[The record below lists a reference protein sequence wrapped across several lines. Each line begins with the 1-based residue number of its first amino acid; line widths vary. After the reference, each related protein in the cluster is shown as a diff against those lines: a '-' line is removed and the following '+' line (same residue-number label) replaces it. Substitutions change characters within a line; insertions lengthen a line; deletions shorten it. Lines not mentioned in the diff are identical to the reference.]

1 MPCYNFASLKYSW
14 ALSPKSP
21 AVHVNSGGGLS
32 KVQLRL
38 SSVLGV
44 DNASL
49 PFRGI
54 DSSETDGSSVRDL
67 ESNASR
73 LTSRLYQRYY
83 ECTKK
88 AFISSE
94 NGRSV

>member
-1 MPCYNFASLKYSW
+1 
-14 ALSPKSP
+14 
-21 AVHVNSGGGLS
+21 VNSGGGLS
-32 KVQLRL
+32 KVQLRS

-44 DNASL
+44 HSSSL

-54 DSSETDGSSVRDL
+54 DSSETNGTSVSDL
-67 ESNASR
+67 ESDTSRLASR
-73 LTSRLYQRYY
+73 LFQRNY